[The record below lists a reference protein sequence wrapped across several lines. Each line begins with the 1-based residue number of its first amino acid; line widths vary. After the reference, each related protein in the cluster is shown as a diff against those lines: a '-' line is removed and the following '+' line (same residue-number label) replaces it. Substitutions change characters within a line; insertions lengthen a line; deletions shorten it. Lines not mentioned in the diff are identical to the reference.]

1 MTVRQSLFQYL
12 DDSPE
17 KLLSGWDI
25 YDEIKAMT
33 GRETYPTTLI
43 KYCKE
48 YADMSGADFICV
60 DRQRSLYRYVPGY
73 KIAGCLTGRE

>member
-1 MTVRQSLFQYL
+1 MTVRQYLFQYL

-17 KLLSGWDI
+17 KLIFGWDI
-25 YDEIKAMT
+25 YDEIKALT
-33 GRETYPTTLI
+33 GRETCPTTLI

-48 YADMSGADFICV
+48 YADISGADFICV